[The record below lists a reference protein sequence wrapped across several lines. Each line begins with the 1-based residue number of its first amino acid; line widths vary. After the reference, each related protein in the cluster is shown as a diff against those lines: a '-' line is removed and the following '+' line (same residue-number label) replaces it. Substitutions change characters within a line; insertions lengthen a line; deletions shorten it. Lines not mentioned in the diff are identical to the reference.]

1 MLPPP
6 AVVTTASGSED
17 REQRLSG
24 PSSRSRESSAAA
36 SSSQATQA
44 QAINEDDIEDKNDV
58 DDAIVTSAII
68 SVDDVEDNNDVD
80 KDNVAV
86 SEANNANEAGSD
98 ADNGDGNSDADPTL
112 SPSPA
117 SDKGPQLTPPGQAR
131 VTLPRIQISPEAAA
145 TTETSS
151 EDGERRLSGGG
162 PSLNPSR
169 SECSGDSDNLFSL
182 MTPYGPAMVTL
193 PRTQT
198 SPEAAAITTSGTE
211 DGEQRLSCPS
221 SSSLSADLSRES
233 SAAASTLPMTQSHV
247 INKDV
252 QRDMLAEVLAV
263 SEVNI
268 SEEDA
273 MVMSA
278 IISVDDIEDSNDVT
292 LPGSEEG
299 EPRLSGPS
307 SLSAGLIRE
316 SSTTATSS
324 QATQAINEELRRPE
338 TRLERFVSKS
348 SEGSKCS
355 EGSDQSGRSPASAVA
370 SRLASSRAK
379 SSDKS
384 SSRSGSVLL
393 AEDSREV
400 TSDVVAEALTLAGLS
415 GVNTISPTPD
425 RADDMVMR
433 GTKRPPEVSCEAPA
447 KRSKKCRATYGNLL
461 KDQWC
466 KNCRNSKKCI
476 KFS

>member
-1 MLPPP
+1 MNPEAGDPEVLSSAEMEAGEAGGSGSSPSEYHHDPPP
-6 AVVTTASGSED
+6 DVVPSVPSQED
-17 REQRLSG
+17 
-24 PSSRSRESSAAA
+24 AM
-36 SSSQATQA
+36 
-44 QAINEDDIEDKNDV
+44 
-58 DDAIVTSAII
+58 VTSAII
-68 SVDDVEDNNDVD
+68 SVDDAEDNTDV

-86 SEANNANEAGSD
+86 SEANNANKAGSA
-98 ADNGDGNSDADPTL
+98 ADDGDCKSAADPTL
-112 SPSPA
+112 SPSPG
-117 SDKGPQLTPPGQAR
+117 SDKSPQLTPPGPR

-162 PSLNPSR
+162 PSLSPSR
-169 SECSGDSDNLFSL
+169 
-182 MTPYGPAMVTL
+182 
-193 PRTQT
+193 
-198 SPEAAAITTSGTE
+198 I
-211 DGEQRLSCPS
+211 PS
-221 SSSLSADLSRES
+221 RKS
-233 SAAASTLPMTQSHV
+233 SAAASSAQATQS
-247 INKDV
+247 
-252 QRDMLAEVLAV
+252 
-263 SEVNI
+263 
-268 SEEDA
+268 
-273 MVMSA
+273 
-278 IISVDDIEDSNDVT
+278 
-292 LPGSEEG
+292 
-299 EPRLSGPS
+299 
-307 SLSAGLIRE
+307 
-316 SSTTATSS
+316 
-324 QATQAINEELRRPE
+324 QAINEDLRRLE

>member
-1 MLPPP
+1 M
-6 AVVTTASGSED
+6 TRDSK
-17 REQRLSG
+17 LSTVLTLTMNPEAG
-24 PSSRSRESSAAA
+24 DPEVLSSAEMEAGEAA
-36 SSSQATQA
+36 SSSAAVEEPRHHDPPPPDVVPSVPSQ
-44 QAINEDDIEDKNDV
+44 ED
-58 DDAIVTSAII
+58 AMVTSAII
-68 SVDDVEDNNDVD
+68 SVDDVEDTNDVI

-86 SEANNANEAGSD
+86 SEVSNANEAASA
-98 ADNGDGNSDADPTL
+98 ADEGVGKSGADPSL
-112 SPSPA
+112 SPSPG
-117 SDKGPQLTPPGQAR
+117 SDKSPQLTPPGPR
-131 VTLPRIQISPEAAA
+131 VTLPRIQISPEAA

-162 PSLNPSR
+162 PSLSPSR
-169 SECSGDSDNLFSL
+169 
-182 MTPYGPAMVTL
+182 
-193 PRTQT
+193 
-198 SPEAAAITTSGTE
+198 I
-211 DGEQRLSCPS
+211 PS
-221 SSSLSADLSRES
+221 RKS
-233 SAAASTLPMTQSHV
+233 SAAASSAQATQS
-247 INKDV
+247 
-252 QRDMLAEVLAV
+252 
-263 SEVNI
+263 
-268 SEEDA
+268 
-273 MVMSA
+273 
-278 IISVDDIEDSNDVT
+278 
-292 LPGSEEG
+292 
-299 EPRLSGPS
+299 
-307 SLSAGLIRE
+307 
-316 SSTTATSS
+316 
-324 QATQAINEELRRPE
+324 QAINEDLRRLE